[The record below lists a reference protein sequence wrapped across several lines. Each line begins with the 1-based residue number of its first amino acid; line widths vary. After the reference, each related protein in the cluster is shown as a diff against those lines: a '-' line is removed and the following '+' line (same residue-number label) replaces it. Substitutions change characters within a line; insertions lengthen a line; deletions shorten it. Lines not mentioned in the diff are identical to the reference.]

1 MELQV
6 HITRFLKVESRKET
20 HSLLSLRPD
29 HQEVLVISTTTIQ
42 CLVTVHQVDMEA
54 TK

>member
-1 MELQV
+1 M
-6 HITRFLKVESRKET
+6 HITRFLKVESRQET

-29 HQEVLVISTTTIQ
+29 HQEVLVISTTTTMQ
-42 CLVTVHQVDMEA
+42 CLVTAHQVDMEA